1 MAKVEV
7 NKDVLYKC
15 MNYWSNVGGDVQAMM
30 DGQMNRQICAD
41 TIHDYLYEIGVD
53 KSLITT
59 AYINEIVR
67 QIY

>member
-30 DGQMNRQICAD
+30 
-41 TIHDYLYEIGVD
+41 EVD
-53 KSLITT
+53 KYEKKI
-59 AYINEIVR
+59 
-67 QIY
+67 QFK